1 MNRNWG
7 NFIMGMGI
15 RMQNANINENV
26 NGNGNDNIKQ
36 MQLKRDRSIDTRYTG
51 KSPQLFKAQIKKFI
65 SPYK

>member
-1 MNRNWG
+1 
-7 NFIMGMGI
+7 
-15 RMQNANINENV
+15 MQNANINENV

-36 MQLKRDRSIDTRYTG
+36 MQLKRDRSIDTRYRG